1 MTARAIRPSLTE
13 VLTESVDDG
22 ILTITKE
29 YDMGSGNNLYVAI
42 VITTDADVYLT
53 AFSAPHGNIIFDCKQ
68 LSVKLAFEEF
78 NNYLE
83 QFSLFVLWA

>member
-1 MTARAIRPSLTE
+1 MTVRSIRPSLTE
-13 VLTESVDDG
+13 VLTMSIDDG

-29 YDMGSGNNLYVAI
+29 YGMCNGEDLYVAI

-53 AFSAPHGNIIFDCKQ
+53 AFSAPHGTIIFDCKQ
-68 LSVKLAFEEF
+68 LSIKLAFEEF

-83 QFSLFVLWA
+83 KFNLFVLWS